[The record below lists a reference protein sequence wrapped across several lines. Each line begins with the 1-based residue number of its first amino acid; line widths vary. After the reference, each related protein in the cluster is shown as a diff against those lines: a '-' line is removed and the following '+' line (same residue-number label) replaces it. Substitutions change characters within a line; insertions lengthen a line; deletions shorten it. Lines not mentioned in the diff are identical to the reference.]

1 MVMVRKYFGTDGI
14 RGRVGEFPITPDFM
28 LKLGWAAGMAFRKQG
43 KCRILIGKDTRISG
57 YMFES
62 ALEAG
67 LSAAGA
73 DVMLLGP
80 MPTPA
85 IAYLTRTFHA
95 EAGIV
100 ISASHNPHHDNG
112 IKFFSG
118 QGTKLPDEIEQMIEE
133 LLDTPMTVVES
144 AQLGKVSRINDAAG
158 RYIEFCKSS
167 VPTSTDFAGL
177 KIVLDCANGAAYKVA
192 PSVLRELGAEVSVLS
207 AHPDGLN
214 INDGCGSTHVEALQA
229 EVLARQADL
238 GIAFDGDADRVLM
251 VDHTGALVDG
261 DELLFIIARD
271 LQERGKLQGGVVGTL
286 MSNLGLELA
295 LADLGIPFVR
305 AKVGDRYVIADLL
318 ERNWQLGGENSGHLV
333 CFHHTTT
340 GDAII
345 AALQVLLALQ
355 RRGQSLAETRQGLR
369 KCPQVL
375 INVRFAGSLDPLD
388 SPSVQDASARV
399 TEMMAGRGRV
409 LLRKSGTEPLVRVM
423 VEGDDEVQVR
433 GYADELARVV
443 SEACEG

>member
-1 MVMVRKYFGTDGI
+1 MTTKKYFGTDGI
-14 RGRVGEFPITPDFM
+14 RGRVGQFPITPDFM
-28 LKLGWAAGMAFRKQG
+28 LRLGWAAGMAFRRLG
-43 KCRILIGKDTRISG
+43 ACRILVGKDTRISG

-100 ISASHNPHHDNG
+100 ISASHNPHYDNG

-118 QGTKLPDEIEQMIEE
+118 QGTKLPDEIEMMIEE

-144 AQLGKVSRINDAAG
+144 DKLGKVSRINDAAG

-177 KIVLDCANGAAYKVA
+177 KLVIDCAHGATYKVA
-192 PSVLRELGAEVSVLS
+192 PNVFRELGAQVTVLS
-207 AHPDGLN
+207 AAPNGLN
-214 INDGCGSTHVEALQA
+214 INDDCGSTHMGALQA
-229 EVLARQADL
+229 AVLAEKADL
-238 GIAFDGDADRVLM
+238 GIGFDGDGDRVLM
-251 VDHTGALVDG
+251 VDHTGAIVDG
-261 DELLFIIARD
+261 DDLLFIIARD
-271 LQERGKLQGGVVGTL
+271 MQERGQLQGGVVGTL

-295 LADLGIPFVR
+295 LAELNIPFVR
-305 AKVGDRYVIADLL
+305 ANVGDRYVIAELL
-318 ERNWQLGGENSGHLV
+318 ERNWQIGGENSGHVV
-333 CFHHTTT
+333 CLQNTTT

-345 AALQVLLALQ
+345 AALQVILAL
-355 RRGQSLAETRQGLR
+355 RRRDESLAQSRQALR

-375 INVRFAGSLDPLD
+375 VNVRFEGGVDPVSHPAVIEACD
-388 SPSVQDASARV
+388 RV
-399 TEMMAGRGRV
+399 TAAMGGRGRV

-423 VEGDDEVQVR
+423 VEGEDEAQVV
-433 GYADELARVV
+433 GYADELAKLVAEV
-443 SEACEG
+443 CA

>member
-1 MVMVRKYFGTDGI
+1 MTTKKYFGTDGI
-14 RGRVGEFPITPDFM
+14 RGRVGQFPITPDFM
-28 LKLGWAAGMAFRKQG
+28 LRLGWAAGMAFRHLG
-43 KCRILIGKDTRISG
+43 ACRILVGKDTRISG

-100 ISASHNPHHDNG
+100 ISASHNPHYDNG

-118 QGTKLPDEIEQMIEE
+118 QGTKLPDEIEMMIEE

-144 AQLGKVSRINDAAG
+144 DKLGKVSRINDAAG

-177 KIVLDCANGAAYKVA
+177 RLVIDCAHGATYKVA
-192 PSVLRELGAEVSVLS
+192 PNVFRELGAQVTVLS
-207 AHPDGLN
+207 AQPNGLN
-214 INDGCGSTHVEALQA
+214 INENCGSTHMESLQA
-229 EVLARQADL
+229 AVMAEKADL
-238 GIAFDGDADRVLM
+238 GIGFDGDGDRVLM
-251 VDHTGALVDG
+251 VDHTGAIVDG
-261 DELLFIIARD
+261 DDLLFIIARD
-271 LQERGKLQGGVVGTL
+271 LQERGRLQGGVVGTL

-295 LADLGIPFVR
+295 LAELNIPFVR
-305 AKVGDRYVIADLL
+305 ANVGDRYVIAELL
-318 ERNWQLGGENSGHLV
+318 ERNWQIGGENSGHVV
-333 CFHHTTT
+333 CLQNTTT

-345 AALQVLLALQ
+345 AALQVILAL
-355 RRGQSLAETRQGLR
+355 RRRQESLAQARQALR

-375 INVRFAGSLDPLD
+375 INVRFAGGIDPV
-388 SPSVQDASARV
+388 SHPAVTEACARV
-399 TEMMAGRGRV
+399 TAAMGGRGRV

-423 VEGDDEVQVR
+423 VEGEDEAQVT
-433 GYADELARVV
+433 GYAEELAKLVTEV
-443 SEACEG
+443 CA

>member
-1 MVMVRKYFGTDGI
+1 MSKKYFGTDGI
-14 RGRVGEFPITPDFM
+14 RGRVGEYPITPDFM
-28 LKLGWAAGMAFRKQG
+28 LKLGWAAGMAFRRMGACKV
-43 KCRILIGKDTRISG
+43 LVGKDTRISG

-67 LSAAGA
+67 LTSAGA

-100 ISASHNPHHDNG
+100 ISASHNPHDDNG

-118 QGTKLPDEIEQMIEE
+118 KGTKLPDEVELMIEE

-144 AQLGKVSRINDAAG
+144 SKIGKVSRINDASG

-167 VPTSTDFAGL
+167 VPTGTSFAGL
-177 KIVLDCANGAAYKVA
+177 KIVIDCAHGATYKVA
-192 PSVLRELGAEVSVLS
+192 PSVFRELGANVVVLS
-207 AHPDGLN
+207 AHPNGLN
-214 INDGCGSTHVEALQA
+214 INENCGSTHMEPLQA
-229 EVLARQADL
+229 AVLAEQADL
-238 GIAFDGDADRVLM
+238 GIAFDGDGDRVQM
-251 VDHTGALVDG
+251 VDHTGAVVDG

-295 LADLGIPFVR
+295 LADLAIPFVR
-305 AKVGDRYVIADLL
+305 ANVGDRYVISELL
-318 ERNWQLGGENSGHLV
+318 ERDWQVGGENSGHIV
-333 CFHHTTT
+333 CFSHTTT

-345 AALQVLLALQ
+345 AALQVLMALKRRTEGLA
-355 RRGQSLAETRQGLR
+355 QSRQALR

-375 INVRFAGSLDPLD
+375 INVRFGGGANPLEH
-388 SPSVQDASARV
+388 PTVKEASDRV
-399 TEMMAGRGRV
+399 TQAMAGRGRV

-423 VEGDDEVQVR
+423 VEGEDETQVR
-433 GYADELARVV
+433 GYAEELAKLVTEV
-443 SEACEG
+443 SV

>member
-1 MVMVRKYFGTDGI
+1 MITKKYFGTDGI
-14 RGRVGEFPITPDFM
+14 RGRVGQFPITPEFM
-28 LKLGWAAGMAFRKQG
+28 LKLGWAAGMAFRRLG
-43 KCRILIGKDTRISG
+43 ACRILVGKDTRISG

-100 ISASHNPHHDNG
+100 ISASHNPHYDNG

-118 QGTKLPDEIEQMIEE
+118 QGTKLPDEIELMIEE
-133 LLDTPMTVVES
+133 LLDAPMTVVES
-144 AQLGKVSRINDAAG
+144 EKLGKVSRINDAAG

-177 KIVLDCANGAAYKVA
+177 KLVVDCAHGATYKVA
-192 PSVLRELGAEVSVLS
+192 PNVFRELGAQVTVLS
-207 AHPDGLN
+207 AQPDGLN
-214 INDGCGSTHVEALQA
+214 INENCGSTHMGALQA
-229 EVLARQADL
+229 AVLAGHADL
-238 GIAFDGDADRVLM
+238 GIGFDGDGDRVLM
-251 VDHTGALVDG
+251 VDHTGAVVDG

-271 LQERGKLQGGVVGTL
+271 LHSRGRLQGGVVGTL

-295 LADLGIPFVR
+295 LGELDIPFVR
-305 AKVGDRYVIADLL
+305 ANVGDRYVIAELL
-318 ERNWQLGGENSGHLV
+318 ERNWQIGGENSGHVV
-333 CFHHTTT
+333 CFQHTTT

-345 AALQVLLALQ
+345 AALQVLLAL
-355 RRGQSLAETRQGLR
+355 RRNGESLAQARQVLR

-375 INVRFAGSLDPLD
+375 INVRFSGGVDPVTH
-388 SPSVQDASARV
+388 PAVKEACERV
-399 TEMMAGRGRV
+399 TAAMAGRGRV

-423 VEGDDEVQVR
+423 VEGEDEAQVR
-433 GYADELARVV
+433 GYADELAKLVAEV
-443 SEACEG
+443 CA

>member
-1 MVMVRKYFGTDGI
+1 MARKYFGTDGI

-73 DVMLLGP
+73 DVLLLGP

-133 LLDTPMTVVES
+133 LLDAPMTVVES
-144 AQLGKVSRINDAAG
+144 GQLGKVSRINDAAG

-167 VPTSTDFAGL
+167 VPSSTDFAGL
-177 KIVLDCANGAAYKVA
+177 KIVVDCANGAAYKVA
-192 PSVLRELGAEVSVLS
+192 PSVFRELGAEVAVLS
-207 AHPDGLN
+207 AQPDGLN
-214 INDGCGSTHVEALQA
+214 INDDCGSTHVEALQA
-229 EVLARQADL
+229 AVVAQQADL

-295 LADLGIPFVR
+295 LADLGVPFVR
-305 AKVGDRYVIADLL
+305 AKVGDRYVVAELL
-318 ERNWQLGGENSGHLV
+318 ARHWQIGGENSGHLV
-333 CFHHTTT
+333 CFQHTTT

-345 AALQVLLALQ
+345 AALQVLLALR
-355 RRGQSLAETRQGLR
+355 RRGQSLAEARQGLR

-375 INVRFAGSLDPLD
+375 VNVRFAGGVDPLEH
-388 SPSVQDASARV
+388 PAVQDASARV
-399 TEMMAGRGRV
+399 TEKMAGRGRV

-423 VEGDDEVQVR
+423 VEGDDEAQVR
-433 GYADELARVV
+433 GYADELAKVV
-443 SEACEG
+443 AEVCV